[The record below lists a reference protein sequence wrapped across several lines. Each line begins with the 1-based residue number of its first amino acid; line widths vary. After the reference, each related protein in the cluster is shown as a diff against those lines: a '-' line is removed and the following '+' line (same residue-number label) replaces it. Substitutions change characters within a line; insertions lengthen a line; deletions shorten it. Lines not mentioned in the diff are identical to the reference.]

1 MRWSTHRNS
10 QIVGCGSLLILAMLA
25 WGAVRVTQKDVDEGK
40 RIYTEACA
48 ACHGEDGRGQVTGL
62 GFQVPLPDFTWC
74 AFNSEEADRD
84 WQTIVAAGGPVAG
97 RSDVMPSFR
106 EALTDEQIRQVVD
119 YLRTFCREDWPRGE
133 LNFPRL
139 LVTEKAWPENEVL
152 FTARTG
158 RTPNREQQTEFAW
171 VGEKRLG
178 ARGQLELAV
187 PLQLNDL
194 EGRGPVA
201 GIGDLEFAGKYVL
214 YDSLEHLAIVS
225 GGVGVTV
232 PTGSIQRG
240 LGAGTT
246 FLSPFLAAGK
256 AWEDLIGQASLV
268 FEYPFVERR
277 APKGLLYN
285 LGFSYPIIE
294 VGRLTEGQVLL
305 ELNGKSE
312 WGTESPKHFQLAIT
326 PGFRKVLTRSG
337 AWAAAVGVQ
346 LPVTGT
352 RDADYQVL
360 GYLSY
365 EYPPFRFPR

>member
-1 MRWSTHRNS
+1 MRWSTSRDS
-10 QIVGCGSLLILAMLA
+10 LIVAGGSVLILAVLA
-25 WGAVRVTQKDVDEGK
+25 WGAVRVTQRILAEGK
-40 RIYTEACA
+40 QIYTEACA
-48 ACHGEDGRGQVTGL
+48 ACHGDDGRGQVTGL
-62 GFQVPLPDFTWC
+62 GFRVPLPDFTWC
-74 AFNSEEADRD
+74 AFNFEEADRD
-84 WQTIVAAGGPVAG
+84 WQTIVTEGGPAAG
-97 RSDVMPSFR
+97 RSEIMPSFR
-106 EALTDEQIRQVVD
+106 EALTDAQIQQVVA

-152 FTARTG
+152 LTARTG
-158 RTPNREQQTEFAW
+158 RTPNGEQQTELAW
-171 VGEKRLG
+171 VGEQRLG
-178 ARGQLELAV
+178 ARGQWELTV
-187 PLQLNDL
+187 PLQFNDS

-201 GIGDLEFAGKYVL
+201 GIGDLEVAGKYVL

-225 GGVGVTV
+225 GGVGVTL

-246 FLSPFLAAGK
+246 FVSPFLAAGK

-268 FEYPFVERR
+268 FEFVERR
-277 APKGLLYN
+277 APKSLLYN
-285 LGFSYPIIE
+285 LGFSYPVLA

-312 WGTESPKHFQLAIT
+312 WGTENPKHFQLAIT
-326 PGFRKVLTRSG
+326 PGFRQVLTRSG

-352 RDADYQVL
+352 READYQVL

-365 EYPPFRFPR
+365 EYPPFRLRR